1 MFYLHVISNAHMSPQ
16 KKHKKILAA
25 TMPEVN
31 NASTIISITNNTL
44 H

>member
-1 MFYLHVISNAHMSPQ
+1 MHICHP
-16 KKHKKILAA
+16 KKTHKKTEILAA